1 MVEVRRDADIFYDFE
16 NDDSF
21 ESALIDRGSFEQTYF
36 SDRSEP
42 PGGDGIL
49 PTLWK
54 TNGS

>member
-1 MVEVRRDADIFYDFE
+1 VVEVRRDADIFYDFE